1 MSRIAWLRFAVIAGL
16 IGVLEILCRSGAI
29 GRLTMIAPSEMA
41 ISLAKLMQD
50 ARMLRHIGET
60 LGNVG
65 IAVLLA
71 VTFGFAAGVVVRAL
85 PRLRRALD
93 PLLATWYAVP
103 FFMFYPLLIVLF
115 GLGDLPV
122 IMVGFLFAVVAMV
135 IATLNGLD
143 RVPRVLDKV
152 ARIHRVG
159 GIRRAL
165 LMYLPCAAPYLLTGV
180 KLVLAYS
187 FIGVIASEFIMSGSG
202 LGHEIAFAYNN
213 FDNRTMY
220 GLMLLVI
227 AVVTAAN
234 MALHIY
240 EQRQLRKRSRA

>member
-1 MSRIAWLRFAVIAGL
+1 MSRAAWLRLLVLALL
-16 IGVLEILCRSGAI
+16 IGLLEILCRTGAI
-29 GRLTMIAPSEMA
+29 NRLTMIPPSAMVEA
-41 ISLAKLMQD
+41 LFKLLQQAKM
-50 ARMLRHIGET
+50 RSHIGET

-65 IAVLLA
+65 IA
-71 VTFGFAAGVVVRAL
+71 FGLSVAGGFVAGVVIRAW
-85 PRLRRALD
+85 PRFRRALD

-103 FFMFYPLLIVLF
+103 FFMFYPLLIVIF

-122 IMVGFLFAVVAMV
+122 IVVGVAFAIVAMI

-143 RVPRVLDKV
+143 RVPRVLGKV
-152 ARIHRVG
+152 AAIHRLSPATK
-159 GIRRAL
+159 AL
-165 LMYLPCAAPYLLTGV
+165 RIDLPCAAPYLLTGV
-180 KLVLAYS
+180 KLALAYS

-227 AVVTAAN
+227 VAVTAAN
-234 MALHIY
+234 MALHVY
-240 EQRQLRKRSRA
+240 EQRQLRKRSRG